1 MIAFGINDDFVSTF
15 SSLAKK
21 IAKKII
27 EFKTIGEKV
36 TMGAVKYG
44 STVAE
49 ISQLGQFTTNPEFL
63 SHLSRHPISSI
74 GNNLKKALQYISDNI
89 FKVGTGTYFN
99 IPKFIIVITNQLPN
113 KDVKQTLRLLQK
125 NGIKVVMFAL
135 GADIR
140 KSDLLKLAVDSGHVV
155 PNDGNL
161 DDIDIAGA
169 LVAGLWDI
177 K

>member
-27 EFKTIGEKV
+27 ESKIIGENV
-36 TMGAVKYG
+36 TMGSVKYG
-44 STVAE
+44 SSIME
-49 ISQLGQFTTNPEFL
+49 ISQLGEFTTNEVLL
-63 SHLSRHPISSI
+63 SHVARQPISSI
-74 GNNLKKALQYISDNI
+74 GNDLKKALQYISDNI
-89 FKVGTGTYFN
+89 LKVGTGTYFN

-125 NGIKVVMFAL
+125 NGVKVVMFAL
-135 GADIR
+135 GGDIR
-140 KSDLLKLAVDSGHVV
+140 KSDLLKLPVDSGHIV
-155 PNDGNL
+155 PNDYNL
-161 DDIDIAGA
+161 DDIDIAGI
-169 LVAGLWDI
+169 LIAGLPDT